1 MDIYERIR
9 QVRKEHLHM
18 SQAEFGEKLGINRD
32 VINNIENNRLKRPEQ
47 KEPIY
52 KLICKEFG
60 ISYQWLVNGVG
71 EMESDDSIEAQA
83 IVDSVM
89 TSDDDFAK
97 SVLVAFAKL
106 GEEEWKVVK
115 KIVDEIKKSPD

>member
-1 MDIYERIR
+1 MDIYERIKH
-9 QVRKEHLHM
+9 VRKDHLGL
-18 SQAEFGEKLGINRD
+18 SQSKFGERLGVSRD
-32 VINNIENNRLKRPEQ
+32 MINNIENNRLARPDQ

-60 ISYQWLVNGVG
+60 ISYKWLIHGIG
-71 EMESDDSIEAQA
+71 EMDADDSNEAQA
-83 IVDSVM
+83 IVDSIM

-97 SVLVAFAKL
+97 SVIVAFAKL
-106 GEEEWKVVK
+106 GEDEWKTVK

>member
-1 MDIYERIR
+1 MGIHERMKI
-9 QVRKEHLHM
+9 VREHNNLT
-18 SQAEFGEKLGINRD
+18 QAEFGEKLGVSRD
-32 VINNIENNRLKRPEQ
+32 VYANIENNRLKKPET

-71 EMESDDSIEAQA
+71 EMESDDSMEAQA
-83 IVDSVM
+83 IADSVM